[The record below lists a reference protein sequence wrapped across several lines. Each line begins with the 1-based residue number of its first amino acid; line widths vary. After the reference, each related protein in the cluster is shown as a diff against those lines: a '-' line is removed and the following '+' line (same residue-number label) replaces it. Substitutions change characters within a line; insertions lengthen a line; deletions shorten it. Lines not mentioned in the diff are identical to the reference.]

1 MADEFELNYQLVNQD
16 MKNLIHG
23 MVVAEAVTCGIKEI
37 RQEDL
42 VEILT
47 VEAIHGIVILEEDTQ
62 GIHFILILC
71 IT

>member
-1 MADEFELNYQLVNQD
+1 
-16 MKNLIHG
+16 
-23 MVVAEAVTCGIKEI
+23 MVVAEAVICGIKEI

-47 VEAIHGIVILEEDTQ
+47 AEAIHGIVIHEEDTQ

-71 IT
+71 II

>member
-1 MADEFELNYQLVNQD
+1 MADEFELNYQLANQD
-16 MKNLIHG
+16 MKNPIHG
-23 MVVAEAVTCGIKEI
+23 MVVAEAVICGIKEI

-47 VEAIHGIVILEEDTQ
+47 AEAIHGIVIHEEDTQ

-71 IT
+71 II